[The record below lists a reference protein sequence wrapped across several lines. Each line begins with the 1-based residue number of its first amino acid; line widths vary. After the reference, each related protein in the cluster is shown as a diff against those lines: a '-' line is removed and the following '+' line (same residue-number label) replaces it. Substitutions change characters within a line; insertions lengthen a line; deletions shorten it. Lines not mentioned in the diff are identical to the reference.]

1 MKKKVIAM
9 MTAVSIMAGML
20 IGCGSDTGSAN
31 DSTVAQTKEEGSI
44 STENTGNGDKVV
56 LRFSWWGGEERHQAT
71 LAAIEKYESLNPN
84 VTIELSQCTSPVKA
98 DRRFSGY
105 MQKVITQLAGNTAA
119 DVVQINW
126 VDMPALA
133 DQNLLADLRDMPE
146 IELDAFDESAIS
158 PVRFDDKVLGLLT
171 GISTNTLLYNKE
183 FTDKF
188 GLDMTQQWTWDE
200 FLEYG
205 KKIHEENPDYYLLNA
220 GSADIR
226 NIMLWYL
233 AQKTGEFWIDSDYNM
248 PYTKEDWTEAF
259 TLYKNWIDNGILQP
273 LEISSVYDS
282 KKYEDP
288 AWTDGRLGICLG
300 WTSDKNSMSV
310 SNTLDIHIG
319 TFPVMEDGKASGLF
333 MNPAQIYSIPESCEN
348 KEEAAKFLNWML
360 NDPEAAVLLKECR
373 GVPASNTAR
382 TALVDAGLL
391 SAESSEVIDHAN
403 SLGSM
408 EYTNVSTGDAQATM
422 MEIIQEVGFGLTS
435 PADAAEKLM
444 EQNAIIIDKIKN
456 SHQ

>member
-20 IGCGSDTGSAN
+20 TGCGTDTGSAN
-31 DSTVAQTKEEGSI
+31 DATVAQTKETEEST
-44 STENTGNGDKVV
+44 STENTGSGDKVV

-84 VTIELSQCTSPVKA
+84 VTIEAEYSGF
-98 DRRFSGY
+98 DGY

-146 IELDAFDESAIS
+146 IDLSAFDESAIS

-188 GLDMTQQWTWDE
+188 DLDMTQQWTWDE

-205 KKIHEENPDYYLLNA
+205 KRIHEENPDYYLLNA

-233 AQKTGEFWIDSDYNM
+233 AQKTGEFWIDSNYNM

-259 TLYKNWIDNGILQP
+259 ALYKDWIDNGILQP

-319 TFPVMEDGKASGLF
+319 TFPVMENGKASGLF
-333 MNPAQIYSIPESCEN
+333 MNPAQIYSIPESCKN

-391 SAESSEVIDHAN
+391 SEESSEVIDHAN

-435 PADAAEKLM
+435 PTDAAEKLM
-444 EQNAIIIDKIKN
+444 EQNAIIINKIKE
-456 SHQ
+456 SQQ

>member
-1 MKKKVIAM
+1 
-9 MTAVSIMAGML
+9 
-20 IGCGSDTGSAN
+20 
-31 DSTVAQTKEEGSI
+31 
-44 STENTGNGDKVV
+44 
-56 LRFSWWGGEERHQAT
+56 
-71 LAAIEKYESLNPN
+71 
-84 VTIELSQCTSPVKA
+84 
-98 DRRFSGY
+98 
-105 MQKVITQLAGNTAA
+105 
-119 DVVQINW
+119 
-126 VDMPALA
+126 
-133 DQNLLADLRDMPE
+133 
-146 IELDAFDESAIS
+146 
-158 PVRFDDKVLGLLT
+158 
-171 GISTNTLLYNKE
+171 
-183 FTDKF
+183 
-188 GLDMTQQWTWDE
+188 
-200 FLEYG
+200 
-205 KKIHEENPDYYLLNA
+205 
-220 GSADIR
+220 
-226 NIMLWYL
+226 MLWYL

-259 TLYKNWIDNGILQP
+259 TLYKSWIDNGILQP

-319 TFPVMEDGKASGLF
+319 TFPVMENGKASGLF

-382 TALVDAGLL
+382 TALVDEGLL

>member
-20 IGCGSDTGSAN
+20 TGCGSETGSAN
-31 DSTVAQTKEEGSI
+31 DATVAQTKEEGSI
-44 STENTGNGDKVV
+44 STENTGDGDKVV

-84 VTIELSQCTSPVKA
+84 VTIEAEYSGF
-98 DRRFSGY
+98 DGY

-205 KKIHEENPDYYLLNA
+205 KKIHEENPD
-220 GSADIR
+220 
-226 NIMLWYL
+226 
-233 AQKTGEFWIDSDYNM
+233 
-248 PYTKEDWTEAF
+248 
-259 TLYKNWIDNGILQP
+259 
-273 LEISSVYDS
+273 
-282 KKYEDP
+282 
-288 AWTDGRLGICLG
+288 
-300 WTSDKNSMSV
+300 
-310 SNTLDIHIG
+310 
-319 TFPVMEDGKASGLF
+319 
-333 MNPAQIYSIPESCEN
+333 
-348 KEEAAKFLNWML
+348 
-360 NDPEAAVLLKECR
+360 
-373 GVPASNTAR
+373 
-382 TALVDAGLL
+382 
-391 SAESSEVIDHAN
+391 
-403 SLGSM
+403 
-408 EYTNVSTGDAQATM
+408 
-422 MEIIQEVGFGLTS
+422 
-435 PADAAEKLM
+435 
-444 EQNAIIIDKIKN
+444 
-456 SHQ
+456 

>member
-9 MTAVSIMAGML
+9 MTTVSIMAGML
-20 IGCGSDTGSAN
+20 TGCGSETGSTN
-31 DSTVAQTKEEGSI
+31 DATVAQTKEEGSI
-44 STENTGNGDKVV
+44 STENTGDGDKVV

-84 VTIELSQCTSPVKA
+84 VTIEAEYSGF
-98 DRRFSGY
+98 DGY

-133 DQNLLADLRDMPE
+133 DQNLLADLRDMSE
-146 IELDAFDESAIS
+146 IELDAFDESAIR

-259 TLYKNWIDNGILQP
+259 TLYKSWIDNGILQP

-319 TFPVMEDGKASGLF
+319 TFPVRENGKASGLF

>member
-1 MKKKVIAM
+1 MKKKRIAVLLS
-9 MTAVSIMAGML
+9 AVMLMASALM
-20 IGCGSDTGSAN
+20 GCQS
-31 DSTVAQTKEEGSI
+31 
-44 STENTGNGDKVV
+44 STETEQESSVSPQAESSVTQTAAKEKEPVT

-84 VTIELSQCTSPVKA
+84 VTIEAEYSGF
-98 DRRFSGY
+98 DGY

-133 DQNLLADLRDMPE
+133 DQNLLADLRDMSE

-171 GISTNTLLYNKE
+171 GISTNTLLYNKD

-259 TLYKNWIDNGILQP
+259 TLYKSWIDNGILQP

-319 TFPVMEDGKASGLF
+319 TFPVMENGKASGLF